1 MQRRSIAIARM
12 GAILLTGLCLAGA
25 ANGAAP
31 KAEAPCG
38 PTLARAIPARPQTAP
53 TGMAFATRVAALSG
67 KLRDAVVQRQVLA
80 GNVPTFLRELVPVTF
95 NGHAADGRPLRLTV
109 CVMPDYLA
117 VGTDRDFIRT
127 PLGLPTAARIALRL
141 GFLLPTPKMVDAI
154 YRQARIHLTPRP
166 MPAGPMM
173 TSTDYVLRHNET
185 VDGQL
190 GKELGKDELV
200 AGHQKDVVLTNRLRH
215 APGKVAIYGW
225 HEPDGRPIQPLSTV
239 HVARYADY
247 SHGIRLVSATAFVN
261 GKPRPLSE
269 VLQDPTLSALI
280 SSDGPIPD
288 AEALMAS
295 VAK

>member
-1 MQRRSIAIARM
+1 MQRRSSGIARM
-12 GAILLTGLCLAGA
+12 GAIVITVLGLASA
-25 ANGAAP
+25 AQGAAP
-31 KAEAPCG
+31 TTEAPCS
-38 PTLARAIPARPQTAP
+38 PALARAIPARPQTAP
-53 TGMAFATRVAALSG
+53 TGMAFVTRVAALSG

-95 NGHAADGRPLRLTV
+95 TGHAADGRPLRLTV

-154 YRQARIHLTPRP
+154 YRQARIRLTPRP

-190 GKELGKDELV
+190 GAALGKDELV

-225 HEPDGRPIQPLSTV
+225 HEPDGKPIQPLSTV

-261 GKPRPLSE
+261 GKPRPLAE
-269 VLQDPTLSALI
+269 VLQDPGLSALI